1 MSKFDFQSLD
11 KKNINEVLIIAE
23 NLSKK
28 DLEDRLD
35 AYKIY
40 QSIIQINQV
49 LNIYE
54 YPNTFLRG
62 IINEKIYQLEKSFN
76 LNGYFYSQSGQEKF
90 INNLFFRNMRN
101 GFFVEIGAFDG
112 IKGSNCFFF
121 EKFLGWHGVAIEPSM
136 NQFLLLKKNRKCE
149 CVNKAIT
156 GKKERIE
163 FIDIIK
169 GLTQMSG
176 INNSH
181 YQKTLEIINKDPRNI
196 LDKKIIETSTFSEIL
211 GNNYLIDYLS
221 IDVEG
226 GEQDIIESI
235 NFDIY
240 KIKVLSIENNQ
251 PNQINYE
258 KCLSSKGFCYID
270 NVGVDEIYFNKKY
283 FINNTQADNFFVDN
297 INH

>member
-1 MSKFDFQSLD
+1 VSRFDFQSLD
-11 KKNINEVLIIAE
+11 KKNINEVLVIAD

-40 QSIIQINQV
+40 LSIIQINQV
-49 LNIYE
+49 QNIYE

-76 LNGYFYSQSGQEKF
+76 LNECFYSQSGQDKF
-90 INNLFFRNMRN
+90 INNLFFRNKRN
-101 GFFVEIGAFDG
+101 GFFVEIGAYNG
-112 IKGSNCFFF
+112 IDGSNCYFF
-121 EKFLGWHGVAIEPSM
+121 EKFLGWGGIAIEPSL
-136 NQFLLLKKNRKCE
+136 NQFLLLLKNRNCKCI
-149 CVNKAIT
+149 NKAIT
-156 GKKERIE
+156 SKNEKIE

-169 GLTQMSG
+169 GYTQMSG
-176 INNSH
+176 VNNSL
-181 YQKTLEIINKDPRNI
+181 YQRTLEMINKDPRSL

-211 GNNYLIDYLS
+211 EKNYFIDYLS

-235 NFDIY
+235 NFDLY
-240 KIKVLSIENNQ
+240 KIKVLSIENNH

-258 KCLSSKGFCYID
+258 KYLSSKGFCYID

-283 FINNTQADNFFVDN
+283 FINNH
-297 INH
+297 I